1 MGEQVSPQRVWKGRR
16 AHMLPSTHATK
27 YILLRVLTREAQKF
41 TAIISATWGVD
52 IKKIGVQGQPEPK
65 KNK

>member
-1 MGEQVSPQRVWKGRR
+1 
-16 AHMLPSTHATK
+16 MLPSTHATK